1 MYVVLRNINKVFY
14 IDVGANDP
22 THLSVTRAFYERGGN
37 GINIEPLR
45 DKCRLLE
52 EERVRDINLCIG
64 AGEQEGELE
73 FVCAGT
79 GSTFSKEIA
88 EEGDFGHC
96 ARHNKKVLT
105 LTQIYQ
111 QYCSEK
117 QEVHFCKI
125 DVEGFEREVLKGC
138 DFNIFRPWIFLVEA
152 AKPGTNILC
161 YEKWEGILLSN
172 DYILAYSKG
181 INRYYVD
188 RRKEYLIEYF
198 ANVESFIYENEIIE
212 MQMYEIKESFKR

>member
-1 MYVVLRNINKVFY
+1 M
-14 IDVGANDP
+14 
-22 THLSVTRAFYERGGN
+22 
-37 GINIEPLR
+37 
-45 DKCRLLE
+45 LE

-64 AGEQEGELE
+64 AGEQELE

-96 ARHNKKVLT
+96 ARHKKKVLT

-125 DVEGFEREVLKGC
+125 DVEGFEKEVLKGC
-138 DFNIFRPWIFLVEA
+138 NFNIFRPWIFLVES
-152 AKPGTNILC
+152 AKVLLTSKALYVKMKLLKCQCMRLKNIL
-161 YEKWEGILLSN
+161 
-172 DYILAYSKG
+172 
-181 INRYYVD
+181 
-188 RRKEYLIEYF
+188 
-198 ANVESFIYENEIIE
+198 
-212 MQMYEIKESFKR
+212 SFKSLKVIEKGVCR